1 MDDSQFKEIIDRLDK
16 IESALKKIQDQSS
29 FGMATVANVLG
40 DAIWSTIEYNAGLF
54 KDPGDDAPDSFPFP
68 RR

>member
-16 IESALKKIQDQSS
+16 IEATLKKIQDQSS

-40 DAIWSTIEYNAGLF
+40 DDLVNY
-54 KDPGDDAPDSFPFP
+54 
-68 RR
+68 